1 MDESEERRVLER
13 LSAPI
18 EHDLRLAD
26 PEARIEWVAEEG
38 KWWYRAFGSM
48 ATFESVGVI
57 EEPIEEKDR
66 QGAILSIAWNIS
78 YNLWP
83 DEWTDP
89 WPACPAHGDH
99 PLEPEM
105 WRAKASWVCVRDNSV
120 GRVIGSLDGTFRRR
134 PR

>member
-1 MDESEERRVLER
+1 MLDT

-38 KWWYRAFGSM
+38 EWWYRAFGSM
-48 ATFESVGVI
+48 ATFASVGLI
-57 EEPIEEKDR
+57 ERPVEEADR
-66 QGAILSIAWNIS
+66 HSAILSIAWNTA

-99 PLEPEM
+99 PLQPEM
-105 WRAKASWVCVRDNSV
+105 WRATASWVCLHDRSV
-120 GRVIGSLDGTFRRR
+120 GQSNRLLERNVPQETPGKYV
-134 PR
+134 P